1 MFNIMTNTNAEM
13 QKQPITFIFDFDNT
27 FYNGSKY
34 GSMTHVLFKN
44 TVKRVVNEGKNRD
57 AIVYINNN
65 LSMLETKEDA
75 KKMMQT
81 LHKNFRI
88 NIEKSDFDKTL
99 DYVVE
104 HKTEG
109 LIKMA
114 NEVQKMGHKVII
126 LGGGAWGCGIIPQ
139 FAKKELGLEKCD
151 IYSGYLPDFSFETI
165 GKTLDMKYKYM
176 NCEDKKLPE
185 PLSQKK
191 SELIRKLKNEGKI
204 KGMVVHIGDG
214 ENDLEVWN
222 AKEADYF
229 IGFGVNK
236 YREVVEKGSEIYVK
250 TMVEFE
256 NEIKKILL
264 EYNKN
269 NHKMN

>member
-1 MFNIMTNTNAEM
+1 MLITMTNINAKT

-27 FYNGSKY
+27 FYNGSKC

-44 TVKRVVNEGKNRD
+44 AVQRVVKEGKNKE

-65 LSMLETKEDA
+65 IKMLEQKEEA
-75 KKMMQT
+75 KEMMQN
-81 LHKNFRI
+81 LHKNFKV
-88 NIEKSDFDKTL
+88 NIEKDDFDNTL
-99 DYVVE
+99 KYVTE

-109 LIKMA
+109 LINMA
-114 NEVQKMGHKVII
+114 NRVQKMGHKLII

-139 FAKKELGLEKCD
+139 FAKENLGLEKKN
-151 IYSGYLPDFSFETI
+151 IYSGYLPDFSFESI
-165 GKTLDMKYKYM
+165 GKTLDIKYKYM

-191 SELIRKLKNEGKI
+191 SELIRKLKKEGKI

-222 AKEADYF
+222 AKEADHF

-236 YREVVEKGSEIYVK
+236 YREVVEKGSEIYVN
-250 TMVEFE
+250 TMAEFE
-256 NEIKKILL
+256 KEIEKILL
-264 EYNKN
+264 EYNK
-269 NHKMN
+269 K